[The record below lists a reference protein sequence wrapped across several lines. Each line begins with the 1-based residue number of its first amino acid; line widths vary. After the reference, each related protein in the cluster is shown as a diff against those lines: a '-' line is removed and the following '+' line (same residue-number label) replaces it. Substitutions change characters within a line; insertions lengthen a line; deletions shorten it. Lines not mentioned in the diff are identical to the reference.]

1 MAESQAPKVLRS
13 TMTDLGLNCT
23 TRLHKDMTK
32 INDKV
37 AIRLNEHRDP
47 NVLGIMKIVF
57 T

>member
-1 MAESQAPKVLRS
+1 MAESQAPKALRL
-13 TMTDLGLNCT
+13 TMTDFGLNCT
-23 TRLHKDMTK
+23 TRLRKDMTK

-37 AIRLNEHRDP
+37 ANRLNEHRDP